1 MSAIESGL
9 CVNVVVIGGG
19 FAGLAAGIE
28 ARLAGASVLLVE
40 KMARPGGNS
49 IISDGGMSAAGSSL
63 QKAQG
68 IHDSAELMYRDMLE
82 AGQYLNIP
90 ALAGAVAENSVET
103 LEWTRDF
110 LGVKFKDRVDHFGG
124 HSLARTHITQRVSG
138 GDIIK
143 PLVAKFQELGGQLR
157 VKTLMRE
164 LSTDPHKGVV
174 GVKLQSGFSLQ
185 KGGQGKTYPVVA
197 DRGVVMATG
206 GFGADVDFRL
216 VQAPRLGEKVDTTNK
231 PSATAEG
238 LKALLKI
245 GAAPV
250 HLSHIQLGPW
260 CSPDERYYGAAPD
273 FVCYVAQP
281 YGIWVD
287 MDTGRRFVNELS
299 NRAIRAN
306 AILGLGKP
314 ALALAD
320 QTAVDKV
327 GWDLTQ
333 ALAKGVVRRFDSWAK
348 LAGHY
353 GVNRSALENS
363 VSRYNEFQKQR
374 LESDFGKP
382 ILAGSRPMEVPPFY
396 AARIWP
402 KVHYTMGGARIDAK
416 TRVLD
421 LDGQPIPGLFAA
433 GEVTGGVHGAC
444 RLGGNAITEC
454 LYFGRV
460 AGRLASTPSNLASL
474 TFGEAL
480 DDQQPPPGLPA

>member
-1 MSAIESGL
+1 MATKSEVKSEYCAD
-9 CVNVVVIGGG
+9 VVVIGGG

-49 IISDGGMSAAGSSL
+49 IISDGGMNAAGSSL

-68 IHDSAELMYRDMLE
+68 IHDSPELMYRDMLK
-82 AGQYLNIP
+82 AGQGLNSP
-90 ALAGAVAENSVET
+90 ALAKAVAENSVET

-138 GDIIK
+138 VDIIK
-143 PLVAKFQELGGQLR
+143 PMATKFQELGGKLSL
-157 VKTLMRE
+157 KTLMRE
-164 LSTDPHKGVV
+164 LITKPGEGVV
-174 GVKLQSGFSLQ
+174 GVDLQSGFSLK
-185 KGGQGKTYPVVA
+185 KGGQGETYQVLADGGVVVA
-197 DRGVVMATG
+197 AG

-216 VQAPRLGEKVDTTNK
+216 VQDPRLGEKVDTTNK

-238 LKALLKI
+238 LKALFKI

-273 FVCYVAQP
+273 FICYVSQP
-281 YGIWVD
+281 HGIWLN
-287 MDTGRRFVNELS
+287 MDTGSRFANELDD
-299 NRAIRAN
+299 RAVRAN
-306 AILGLGKP
+306 AILALGKP

-327 GWDLTQ
+327 GWDLSK
-333 ALAKGVVRRFDSWAK
+333 ALAKGVVCRFDSLAK
-348 LAGHY
+348 LANHY
-353 GVNRSALENS
+353 GVDLSALEKS
-363 VSRYNEFQKQR
+363 VSRYNEFHGQNQDP
-374 LESDFGKP
+374 DFAKP
-382 ILAGSRPMEVPPFY
+382 ILADSKPIEVPPFY

-421 LDGQPIPGLFAA
+421 LEGQPIPKLFAA

-444 RLGGNAITEC
+444 RLGGNSITEC

-460 AGRLASTPSNLASL
+460 AGRMVSMLSKKNAV
-474 TFGEAL
+474 
-480 DDQQPPPGLPA
+480 